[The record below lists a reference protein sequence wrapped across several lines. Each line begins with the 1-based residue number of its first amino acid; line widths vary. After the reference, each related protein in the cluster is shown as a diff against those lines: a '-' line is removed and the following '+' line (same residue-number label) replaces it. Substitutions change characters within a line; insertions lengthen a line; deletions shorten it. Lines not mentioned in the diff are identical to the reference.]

1 MDEKSIGQ
9 KIYELRK
16 KAGYSQEELGERIGV
31 SRQSVS
37 KWELSEAIPSA
48 SNIGALSNLFSVTTD
63 YFLTTKEE
71 DFAQEPNVK
80 DNVSQV
86 VAISEVAD
94 VPATNNKKKHR
105 IAIIVS
111 LGILAVIMATC
122 TVIAGF
128 VVFPIDHGSL
138 EIVTVSHFTNSGIVI
153 FIILALIVAVII
165 FFLIYNII
173 KVKKIDK

>member
-37 KWELSEAIPSA
+37 KWELSEAMPSA
-48 SNIGALSNLFSVTTD
+48 SNLGALSNLFSVTAD
-63 YFLTTKEE
+63 YFLTTKE
-71 DFAQEPNVK
+71 DSAQEPNIK
-80 DNVSQV
+80 DNVSQSD
-86 VAISEVAD
+86 ITNGMTEVA
-94 VPATNNKKKHR
+94 ATNYKRKHR

-111 LGILAVIMATC
+111 LSILAVIMATF

-128 VVFPIDHGSL
+128 IVFPIEQNSL

-153 FIILALIVAVII
+153 FIVLALIVAVIA

-173 KVKKIDK
+173 KVKKTNK